1 MPTGRAR
8 QATALSTGCP
18 ERKHRKG
25 NKAAGRQEPLPTT
38 ASMIHAKSCMS
49 TFGLEDISS
58 QHTMVMAQRSE
69 ITPALGQTDMME
81 EKQVWTIQIKIMS
94 IAEHLL
100 QATMEI
106 QLFLNLV
113 RSMFLSKNKIAI
125 QQNITG

>member
-1 MPTGRAR
+1 
-8 QATALSTGCP
+8 
-18 ERKHRKG
+18 
-25 NKAAGRQEPLPTT
+25 
-38 ASMIHAKSCMS
+38 
-49 TFGLEDISS
+49 
-58 QHTMVMAQRSE
+58 MVMAQRSE

-125 QQNITG
+125 QQNITGWTEEWAVHMSRH